1 MAVPGFLLAPI
12 PVQPQPPFSLNLRR
26 AGDAAADQTVVR
38 RQVRVLRRKSP
49 TRGELTVS
57 LGSDHYSLPRRVI
70 PLNPGSGVLDPCE
83 RC

>member
-1 MAVPGFLLAPI
+1 MAVPGFYLPQTPALASTPAG
-12 PVQPQPPFSLNLRR
+12 PAM
-26 AGDAAADQTVVR
+26 AGDDAVDQTVVR

-57 LGSDHYSLPRRVI
+57 LGSDHSPLPRRVI